1 MSKARYGDRDVKR
14 AGIDL
19 DPIALAVYDPLPR
32 GWDNG
37 ATVAGI

>member
-19 DPIALAVYDPLPR
+19 DLTAQAVCNPLAWR
-32 GWDNG
+32 WDNC